1 MTPTPVVLE
10 WYEVRLAAQVGVER
24 NVQSIKDGRTPSA
37 AFSTK
42 DGAWEIHVQG
52 ACGELAFAKAANRFW
67 AGSVNRF
74 GSSGDVGRIEVR
86 TRSRHDY
93 DLLVRPADADDSV
106 FVLVTGL
113 APDFLV
119 HGWVRGEEAKRD
131 EWLRD
136 YGGRPPAFFVPK
148 AVLNPLEALLR
159 PVDAELGGAY
169 AKAA

>member
-1 MTPTPVVLE
+1 MIRVSLE

-52 ACGELAFAKAANRFW
+52 ACGELAFAKATNRYW
-67 AGSVNRF
+67 DGSVNRF
-74 GSSGDVGRIEVR
+74 GNTGDVGPIEVR

-93 DLLVRPADADDSV
+93 DLLVRPGDSDESV

-113 APDFLV
+113 APHFQV
-119 HGWVRGEEAKRD
+119 HGWLRGEEAKRRD
-131 EWLRD
+131 WLCAF
-136 YGGRPPAFFVPK
+136 GGRPPAYFVPK
-148 AVLNPLEALLR
+148 SVLNPVEALLR
-159 PVDAELGGAY
+159 VDVGGVYAE
-169 AKAA
+169 AA